1 MDSTQ
6 FIGIAIFLGV
16 IAVFIIIAF
25 IKYNVVICRPN
36 EIVILSG
43 RQRKGPDGEKIGYR
57 IIRGGRGFK
66 WPFIESVNRLSLNTR
81 SIKINL
87 GKVLCSGMIPV
98 DIDGRANIKLAGRSQ
113 EGMENAIER
122 FLGKSEDN
130 IDKTAQQVIEGNL
143 RGIMAEYS
151 PEKAN
156 TQRIEVMKQV
166 LTRAKEELKGLGIV
180 LDSFQILSIT
190 DEHGHL
196 EAIGRKR
203 NAEVLRD
210 ARVAEAIADSEA
222 RKVSAE
228 QTKLGR
234 EAEIKSELEI
244 VKKENNLTITK
255 FTLEGEENKASQK
268 ALIAGDIARTEEK
281 LELENLR
288 VELSSKK
295 QEAETIIPADA
306 RRKALELESRGNAS
320 KILEDGKATAKAVE
334 MMLEQWQDGKAH
346 DLFMIRMLPELF
358 DKATRVISDNL
369 HIEKLTIL
377 DGAEGGEGMPNY
389 IKNLTKSS
397 ITLIEQLKNATG
409 IDITKLSDKNDG
421 KGNVKLPPE
430 RK

>member
-6 FIGIAIFLGV
+6 FIGIAVFFGV
-16 IAVFIIIAF
+16 IAIFLIIAF
-25 IKYNVVICRPN
+25 INYNVVICRPN

-43 RQRKGPDGEKIGYR
+43 RQRKGPDGEKLGYR

-66 WPFIESVNRLSLNTR
+66 WPLIESVNRLSLTTR

-98 DIDGRANIKLAGRSQ
+98 EIEGRANIKLAGRTH

-130 IDKTAQQVIEGNL
+130 IDKTAQQVIEGIL

-151 PEKAN
+151 PENAN

-166 LTRAKEELKGLGIV
+166 ASRAKEELKKLGIV

-190 DEHGHL
+190 DDHGHL

-210 ARVAEAIADSEA
+210 ARMAEAIADAEA

-228 QTKLGR
+228 QKKLGR
-234 EAEIKSELEI
+234 NAEIDSELEI
-244 VKKENNLTITK
+244 VKKENDLSITK
-255 FTLEGEENKASQK
+255 FTLQGEENKANQK
-268 ALIAGDIARTEEK
+268 SVIAGDIARTEEK
-281 LELENLR
+281 LQLENLR

-295 QEAETIIPADA
+295 QEAETIIPAQA
-306 RRKALELESRGNAS
+306 KRKAMELESIGQAS
-320 KILEDGKATAKAVE
+320 KILEDGKATAKAIE
-334 MMLEQWQDGKAH
+334 MMLEQWQDGKSH

-377 DGAEGGEGMPNY
+377 DGADGGEGMPNF

-409 IDITKLSDKNDG
+409 IDITKLSDNNG
-421 KGNVKLPPE
+421 GNHDLNLPPE
-430 RK
+430 KK

>member
-1 MDSTQ
+1 MDSAQ
-6 FIGIAIFLGV
+6 FIGIAVFFGV
-16 IAVFIIIAF
+16 IAIFLIIAF
-25 IKYNVVICRPN
+25 INYNVVICRPN

-43 RQRKGPDGEKIGYR
+43 RQRKGPDGEKLGYR

-66 WPFIESVNRLSLNTR
+66 WPLIESVNLLSLTTR

-98 DIDGRANIKLAGRSQ
+98 EIEGRANIKLAGRSH

-130 IDKTAQQVIEGNL
+130 IDKTAQQVIEGIL

-151 PEKAN
+151 PENAN

-166 LTRAKEELKGLGIV
+166 ASRAREELKMLGIV

-190 DEHGHL
+190 DDHGHL

-210 ARVAEAIADSEA
+210 ARMAEAIADAEA

-228 QTKLGR
+228 QKKLGR
-234 EAEIKSELEI
+234 NAEIDSELEI
-244 VKKENNLTITK
+244 VKKENDLSITK
-255 FTLEGEENKASQK
+255 FTLQAEENKANQK
-268 ALIAGDIARTEEK
+268 SVIAGDIARTEEK
-281 LELENLR
+281 LQLESLR

-295 QEAETIIPADA
+295 QEAETIIPAEA
-306 RRKALELESRGNAS
+306 KRKAMELESIGHAS

-334 MMLEQWQDGKAH
+334 MMLEQWQDGKSH

-377 DGAEGGEGMPNY
+377 DGAEGGEGMPNF

-409 IDITKLSDKNDG
+409 IDITKLSDKNG
-421 KGNVKLPPE
+421 ENQNLNLPPE